1 MDEDTRK
8 KTVARLRRAAGQV
21 DGVARM
27 VAEER
32 EVGAVLVQ
40 IAAARA
46 ALGRAAALL
55 LEEHVR
61 HAIEDAVQADDA
73 ARDRLRAELL
83 DVFSRYC
90 TS

>member
-1 MDEDTRK
+1 
-8 KTVARLRRAAGQV
+8 
-21 DGVARM
+21 M

-55 LEEHVR
+55 LEEHAR
-61 HAIEDAVQADDA
+61 NAIEDAVHADDA
-73 ARDRLRAELL
+73 ARDRLRAELIEI
-83 DVFSRYC
+83 FSRYC